1 VYKPAS
7 LREYLTVGMPHLK
20 TAGERLQVRVESG
33 RVVAAFGPGLSFE
46 YRYSLKLTLLDF
58 VDKDQDRLFALIIA
72 WLSRHQREL
81 LLNAELAENALT
93 FEVDDLGGGTL
104 DLELT
109 LPLTERVRARPREG
123 GGYDL
128 DHPFEEPISEDL
140 APPSLL
146 HELYANGEL
155 LMACEAHH
163 PVEP

>member
-1 VYKPAS
+1 MYKPSS

-33 RVVAAFGPGLSFE
+33 RVVAAFGRGLSFE
-46 YRYSLKLTLLDF
+46 YRYSLKLTFLDF
-58 VDKDQDRLFALIIA
+58 LDRDQDRLFALIVA

-81 LLNAELAENALT
+81 LLNAELAENAIS
-93 FEVDDLGGGTL
+93 FEADDLGGGKL
-104 DLELT
+104 DVEIT
-109 LPLTERVRARPREG
+109 LPLIERVRAQPREG

-128 DHPFEEPISEDL
+128 DHPIEEAIPEDL

-163 PVEP
+163 PAEP